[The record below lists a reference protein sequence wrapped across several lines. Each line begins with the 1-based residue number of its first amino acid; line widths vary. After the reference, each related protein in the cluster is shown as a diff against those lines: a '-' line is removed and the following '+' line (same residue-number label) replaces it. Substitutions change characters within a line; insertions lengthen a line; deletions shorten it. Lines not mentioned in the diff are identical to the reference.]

1 MSLSIN
7 NQMTQEEQEKALA
20 NFQQNVTDFHNDL
33 RAMVIKYSSI
43 VPIDVMY
50 LQLSFW
56 ANIQMKNLI
65 EASQLPGPGST
76 EH

>member
-1 MSLSIN
+1 
-7 NQMTQEEQEKALA
+7 MTQEEQEKALA

-33 RAMVIKYSSI
+33 RNMVIKYSAI

-56 ANIQMKNLI
+56 ANIQMKALI